1 MRKVA
6 LFLLLTG
13 LFASGQNWHNN
24 YDQPLNFQCPP
35 GESISA
41 ISSYHNNYHEDRR
54 WKFSCKPTFSWGTDC
69 FLSPYVNDFDKTF
82 SFECPPHHV
91 IAGISSYHD
100 NYHEDRRWQFSC
112 CRSKCTS
119 EVRGHCHSDCHWTSY
134 VNSFDEYFFW
144 TVPTQR
150 VLVGIGSYHDD
161 IHEDR
166 RWRYKYCL
174 QRSC

>member
-1 MRKVA
+1 TRCI
-6 LFLLLTG
+6 TY
-13 LFASGQNWHNN
+13 FAS
-24 YDQPLNFQCPP
+24 LNTRDHE
-35 GESISA
+35 ESCSVSA
-41 ISSYHNNYHEDRR
+41 TDWAVRQWTNYHNNYHEDRR

-166 RWRYKYCL
+166 RWREL
-174 QRSC
+174 ALMED